1 MRKSFFPGTTGIFA
15 LFFVPYI
22 VTIIFNGANTTLI
35 NKKFNVEMLLPV
47 IVSSQIEDKY
57 EIETIKAQTIIARS
71 NFYRTMKEEKNLA
84 ITLYQIKKEM
94 EGKSLACVILQN
106 KYEKAVTETEGKVI
120 VWNKELKLVPYHEL
134 SAGQTRDGMEVFHNE
149 DDSYLR
155 SVHSLVDMDHL
166 GGLLYNLRN
175 KIKLSIEEVWMNHG
189 SLMGKNAEL
198 SVKQNDEV
206 YTALKEQGI
215 PVKPVI
221 AGTTYE
227 LDGAVFR
234 VLWPD
239 EETLYRLFPQPLGN
253 VVLGKPSDYGYSFG
267 ELMNMPIKGK
277 DTSPNNRA
285 SVIMEV
291 AYKGQKLLFTG
302 DAWAEDILQV
312 VGNSSYDFIKLSHH
326 GSVRNLS
333 EEWSGKIKCQTYM
346 ICADGSTHPD
356 KQTIAKL
363 LKWNDEITIY
373 GSTDWWTSMLNIEE
387 QAKLEKIH
395 FEEGEYLWKLPK
407 KE

>member
-84 ITLYQIKKEM
+84 ITLCQIKEEM

-155 SVHSLVDMDHL
+155 SVHSLVD
-166 GGLLYNLRN
+166 
-175 KIKLSIEEVWMNHG
+175 
-189 SLMGKNAEL
+189 KNAKDYL
-198 SVKQNDEV
+198 NSV
-206 YTALKEQGI
+206 
-215 PVKPVI
+215 
-221 AGTTYE
+221 
-227 LDGAVFR
+227 
-234 VLWPD
+234 
-239 EETLYRLFPQPLGN
+239 
-253 VVLGKPSDYGYSFG
+253 
-267 ELMNMPIKGK
+267 
-277 DTSPNNRA
+277 
-285 SVIMEV
+285 
-291 AYKGQKLLFTG
+291 
-302 DAWAEDILQV
+302 
-312 VGNSSYDFIKLSHH
+312 
-326 GSVRNLS
+326 
-333 EEWSGKIKCQTYM
+333 
-346 ICADGSTHPD
+346 
-356 KQTIAKL
+356 
-363 LKWNDEITIY
+363 
-373 GSTDWWTSMLNIEE
+373 
-387 QAKLEKIH
+387 
-395 FEEGEYLWKLPK
+395 
-407 KE
+407 